1 MQRSIHTN
9 YEGADRKN
17 VDGQLNNTFNDLKE
31 PPAFVPE
38 RLSRMSRFEGPQQ
51 HKPTYN
57 NFDPSEEVENEPEE
71 HTMPDV
77 DAPDNQ
83 YRATK

>member
-1 MQRSIHTN
+1 MG
-9 YEGADRKN
+9 GADRN
-17 VDGQLNNTFNDLKE
+17 DINDPANNTFNDLKE

-38 RLSRMSRFEGPQQ
+38 RLSRMSRYDGPQQ
-51 HKPTYN
+51 HKPTFN

-77 DAPDNQ
+77 DAPDNHNPM
-83 YRATK
+83 TK